1 MGTTRD
7 IGNMCLFLGSEMAA
21 YVSGAVLPVDGALSE
36 RGAGWLG
43 KQMGDMLRDM
53 PDKREN

>member
-1 MGTTRD
+1 MFWSLLCCGQVSRL
-7 IGNMCLFLGSEMAA
+7 NMAA

-43 KQMGDMLRDM
+43 RHMGDMLRVM
-53 PDKREN
+53 PDTCTD